1 MKQVFLAGFLS
12 ILLLLGASSYAD
24 NNTTVDQETS
34 QLHRPHHHAHT
45 RLKSQITAPV
55 DINKA
60 NLSDL
65 STLKGIG
72 PKKAQAIIA
81 YRETNGPFKSL
92 DDLTHIKGIG
102 KKSITRLQT
111 NNPGRIVLDSVPSDS
126 KKS

>member
-1 MKQVFLAGFLS
+1 MKQLFLTVFLS
-12 ILLLLGASSYAD
+12 ILLLLGVSYAD
-24 NNTTVDQETS
+24 NNTTLDEETS
-34 QLHRPHHHAHT
+34 QLHRSHHHAHT

-60 NLSDL
+60 NVSDL

-102 KKSITRLQT
+102 KKSITRLKT
-111 NNPGRIVLDSVPSDS
+111 NNPGRIVLGGVPSDP